1 MQRQNKINTKSDIV
15 DNKSD
20 EKDSFNSTKNVKERA
35 ERNKANNLPN
45 NTEFR
50 DVKPKTNKRKKDTC

>member
-45 NTEFR
+45 NTELR